1 MTQNQF
7 AAVVVALSAIAILT
21 ALLGRRR
28 AWSGR
33 TALAIAALP
42 LGGLALSLVFC

>member
-7 AAVVVALSAIAILT
+7 VAIVVALSAIAILT
-21 ALLGRRR
+21 ALLGRRH

-33 TALAIAALP
+33 AALAIAAVP
-42 LGGLALSLVFC
+42 LGGLALTLVFC